1 MSSKQTIVRV
11 YMIYVLILV
20 FAFAV
25 LVKISFIQFLDGGE
39 LVEQAD
45 KQIYKTRIVKAP
57 RGNVFADN
65 DLIFS
70 KVEIGILG
78 LFSLMRRRSLFM

>member
-11 YMIYVLILV
+11 YLVYVLILA

-25 LVKISFIQFLDGGE
+25 LVKISFVQFFDGGE

-45 KQIYKTRIVKAP
+45 KQIYMH
-57 RGNVFADN
+57 
-65 DLIFS
+65 
-70 KVEIGILG
+70 IGIMIEKLVIFR
-78 LFSLMRRRSLFM
+78 LTMTIN

>member
-11 YMIYVLILV
+11 YLVYVLILA

-25 LVKISFIQFLDGGE
+25 LVKISFVQFFDGGE

-45 KQIYKTRIVKAP
+45 KQIYRTRIVKAP
-57 RGNVFADN
+57 RGNIFADN
-65 DLIFS
+65 DQKTASSVWINLVCFF
-70 KVEIGILG
+70 
-78 LFSLMRRRSLFM
+78 LF

>member
-11 YMIYVLILV
+11 YLVYVLILA

-25 LVKISFIQFLDGGE
+25 LVKISFVQFFDGGE

-45 KQIYKTRIVKAP
+45 KQIYRTRIIKAP
-57 RGNVFADN
+57 RLS
-65 DLIFS
+65 LIH
-70 KVEIGILG
+70 I
-78 LFSLMRRRSLFM
+78 